1 CPLSDNCPIAVLL
14 VSDMPET
21 LFSAYTTPSTR
32 PLITAQPQPP
42 RILLPYR
49 QIFNKLWVRH
59 TRRHSPRIL
68 ANPRSR
74 NRRKPRASLIW
85 PKTGSTITFRRE
97 YTARP
102 AAVFSF
108 ACIFA
113 LAVAGRRSRL
123 RRRGGGRTVVPL
135 PLRRDVRIETLTL
148 QRLHRGPTEV
158 ARIQRRR
165 DQRPLSGLIR
175 SQCNP
180 GLVQLATGGLRHRLG
195 LLLVVALRRHL
206 ARQDDLAAVIDT
218 GLGVATA
225 IPTLVGGLHDRP

>member
-1 CPLSDNCPIAVLL
+1 
-14 VSDMPET
+14 MPET

-32 PLITAQPQPP
+32 PLITAQPEPP

-68 ANPRSR
+68 ASPRSR

-85 PKTGSTITFRRE
+85 PKTGSTITFRRA

-102 AAVFSF
+102 V
-108 ACIFA
+108 CR
-113 LAVAGRRSRL
+113 LQLRLHLLLGRRGRRSRL
-123 RRRGGGRTVVPL
+123 RRRRGVVATVVPL
-135 PLRRDVRIETLTL
+135 PLRRDVRIEPLTL
-148 QRLHRGPTEV
+148 QRLHRRRTEV

-175 SQCNP
+175 GRRNP
-180 GLVQLATGGLRHRLG
+180 GRVQLATGGLRHRLG
-195 LLLVVALRRHL
+195 LLLVVALRSVTSH
-206 ARQDDLAAVIDT
+206 ARMI
-218 GLGVATA
+218 
-225 IPTLVGGLHDRP
+225 

>member
-1 CPLSDNCPIAVLL
+1 MCLVWSQAVFVRSPSCLTTVRSPSYS

-32 PLITAQPQPP
+32 PLITAQPEPP

-59 TRRHSPRIL
+59 TSRHSPRIL

-102 AAVFSF
+102 S
-108 ACIFA
+108 A
-113 LAVAGRRSRL
+113 LFQLRLHLRFGRRGRRSRL
-123 RRRGGGRTVVPL
+123 RRRGGGRIVVPL

-148 QRLHRGPTEV
+148 HGLHRGPTPSSPYPT
-158 ARIQRRR
+158 
-165 DQRPLSGLIR
+165 PLGSTAALGLIR
-175 SQCNP
+175 SRESRP
-180 GLVQLATGGLRHRLG
+180 GPVGHGWPARSARP
-195 LLLVVALRRHL
+195 VACRCTPPSRR
-206 ARQDDLAAVIDT
+206 T
-218 GLGVATA
+218 PG
-225 IPTLVGGLHDRP
+225 